1 MSKIEGKSKC
11 CSQLFYFLG
20 ITLWKLKKNM
30 SLRNKIVWCTIPSSL
45 NRIWYIEEISLL
57 IKILCKNKTLGQF
70 KTWWY
75 GTLYWKDS
83 EEIGVSI
90 QFNISK
96 TLYSKWI
103 NIVIEDIFQ
112 FWQLDWI
119 IEELKA
125 WREVM
130 IFNLKIMTS
139 THSFSCILDYM
150 WNNLCV
156 INTT

>member
-1 MSKIEGKSKC
+1 
-11 CSQLFYFLG
+11 
-20 ITLWKLKKNM
+20 M
-30 SLRNKIVWCTIPSSL
+30 SLRNKIVWGTIPSSL
-45 NRIWYIEEISLL
+45 NRIRYIEEISLL
-57 IKILCKNKTLGQF
+57 IKVLCKNKTYRQF
-70 KTWWY
+70 KTWWC

-90 QFNISK
+90 HFNISK
-96 TLYSKWI
+96 TLYSEWI

-130 IFNLKIMTS
+130 IFNLKIVTS